1 MLVMAFDIA
10 TSTGVALGR
19 PGSVPRTTTINL
31 GVRCDADAKIMKLVS
46 AASVLIRKYKPDLVV
61 YEAPV
66 GGQIKNTFLVEL
78 AACFRIQVKQMGLRC
93 ELVAS
98 STARKHFVGRSL
110 TLKDFPGRSKAAQ
123 QAALKQVIIDRC
135 YLLGWYVKTDDAADA
150 CAIWDYACAT
160 YARAQV
166 APAGGLFR
174 G

>member
-19 PGSVPRTTTINL
+19 PGSAPRTTTVNL
-31 GVRCDADAKIMKLVS
+31 GGGKSEAMKFAKAIAMTRELVG
-46 AASVLIRKYKPDLVV
+46 KYRPDLVV

-66 GGQIKNTFLVEL
+66 AGPKTSHFLVGA
-78 AACFRIQVKQMGLRC
+78 AACVLGQVCDLGVRC
-93 ELVAS
+93 EQVHMA
-98 STARKHFVGRSL
+98 AVRKHFVGRNL
-110 TLKDFPGRSKAAQ
+110 RIADFPGKSPTAAKKAM
-123 QAALKQVIIDRC
+123 KQVVIDRC
-135 YLLGWYVKTDDAADA
+135 YLLGWQVRTDDEADA
-150 CAIWDYACAT
+150 VACWDYACAT